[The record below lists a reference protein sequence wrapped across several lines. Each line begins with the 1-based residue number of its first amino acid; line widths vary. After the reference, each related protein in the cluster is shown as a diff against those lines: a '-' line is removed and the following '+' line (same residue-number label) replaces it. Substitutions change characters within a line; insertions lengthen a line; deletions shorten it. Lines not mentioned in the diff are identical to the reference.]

1 MNMIMKK
8 ILFTLAA
15 LAAAA
20 MVSCVKDEKWEQ
32 TGLEPVTGTEVKT
45 LCINE
50 VSPNTKKLE
59 FFNTGKEEI
68 DLKGCYL
75 VKDGGDRWDFPA
87 VKLGAGK
94 VIVYTAKSTDPK
106 EGPTFGMSATKGFK
120 LELFNSKDA
129 ALDVLDNSKGS
140 EKFFEFD
147 ESQADQT
154 LGRKA
159 DGDGQWVI
167 FNPGSIGESNSK
179 GTFVQNWGEKVE
191 PKPAGPEVV
200 RLNEINGNDK
210 FIEIFNGSDKDA
222 DISGVKIFKDGKD
235 VWTATES
242 TLLGAGE
249 YLLLYS
255 EDVVVEGGAQAGYD
269 ATKVFASGLSS
280 KKAVR
285 VTLTKNDGTTV
296 IEDFN
301 LVTHPTGKAINGSYG
316 KNKDGKWYIQETA
329 TPGKENVDGATALT
343 GLE

>member
-1 MNMIMKK
+1 MKK
-8 ILFTLAA
+8 ILFTMAA

-20 MVSCVKDEKWEQ
+20 MVSCVKDEKWEP
-32 TGLEPVTGTEVKT
+32 TGPEQPATETEVKT

-106 EGPTFGMSATKGFK
+106 EGPSFGMSATKGFK

-200 RLNEINGNDK
+200 TLNEINGNDK
-210 FIEIFNGSDKDA
+210 FIEIFNGSKSDS
-222 DISGVKIFKDGKD
+222 DISGVKILKDGKD
-235 VWTATES
+235 VWTAAENTI
-242 TLLGAGE
+242 LKAGE
-249 YLLLYS
+249 YYLLYS

-269 ATKVFASGLSS
+269 AAKVFNSGLSS
-280 KKAVR
+280 KKAVQ
-285 VTLTKNDGTTV
+285 VTLTKGDGTT
-296 IEDFN
+296 IDDFN
-301 LVTHPTGKAINGSYG
+301 LAEHPTGKAIKGSYG
-316 KNKDGKWYIQETA
+316 RNKDGKWYIQETA

-343 GLE
+343 GLK

>member
-1 MNMIMKK
+1 MKK
-8 ILFTLAA
+8 IAFMIAA
-15 LAAAA
+15 LTASV
-20 MVSCVKDEKWEQ
+20 MVSCVKDEKFESS
-32 TGLEPVTGTEVKT
+32 GTEPTPAPEVT
-45 LCINE
+45 SLQINE
-50 VSPNTKKLE
+50 VCPNTKKLE
-59 FFNTGKEEI
+59 FYNNGTEEI

-75 VKDGGDRWDFPA
+75 IKDGTDRWDFPT

-94 VIVYTAKSTDPK
+94 VIVFTAKSSNPND
-106 EGPTFGMSATKGFK
+106 GPSFGLSATKGFK
-120 LELFNSKDA
+120 LELFNDKDKS
-129 ALDVLDNSKGS
+129 LDVLDNSKDS

-147 ESQADQT
+147 ETQADQT
-154 LGRKA
+154 LGRKT

-167 FNPGSIGESNSK
+167 FNPGSIGETNSK
-179 GTFVQNWGEKVE
+179 GTFVQNWGEKID
-191 PKPAGPEVV
+191 PPTPAGPEVV

-235 VWTATES
+235 VWTAAES

-255 EDVVVEGGAQAGYD
+255 EDVVVEGAAQAGYD
-269 ATKVFASGLSS
+269 AKKVFASGLSS

-316 KNKDGKWYIQETA
+316 KNKDGKWYIQGTA
-329 TPGKENVDGATALT
+329 TPGKENVEGTTALT

>member
-1 MNMIMKK
+1 MKK
-8 ILFTLAA
+8 ILFTMVA
-15 LAAAA
+15 LAAAV
-20 MVSCVKDEKWEQ
+20 MVSCVKDEKWDQ
-32 TGLEPVTGTEVKT
+32 PVIETEVKT

-59 FFNTGKEEI
+59 FFNSGNEEI

-120 LELFNSKDA
+120 LELFNSKDVS
-129 ALDVLDNSKGS
+129 LDVLDNSKGS

-179 GTFVQNWGEKVE
+179 GTFVQDWGEKVE

-200 RLNEINGNDK
+200 TLNEINGNDK
-210 FIEIFNGSDKDA
+210 FIEIFNGSKSDS
-222 DISGVKIFKDGKD
+222 DISGVKILKDGEE
-235 VWTATES
+235 VWVAADNT
-242 TLLGAGE
+242 TLAAGD
-249 YLLLYS
+249 YYLLYS
-255 EDVVVEGGAQAGYD
+255 NKSEAAQAGYD
-269 ATKVFASGLSS
+269 AAKVFNAGLSA

-285 VTLTKNDGTTV
+285 ITLTKADGTV
-296 IEDFN
+296 IDDFN
-301 LVTHPTGKAINGSYG
+301 LAEHPTGKDIVGSYG
-316 KNKDGKWYIQETA
+316 RNKDGKWYIQETV

-343 GLE
+343 GLK